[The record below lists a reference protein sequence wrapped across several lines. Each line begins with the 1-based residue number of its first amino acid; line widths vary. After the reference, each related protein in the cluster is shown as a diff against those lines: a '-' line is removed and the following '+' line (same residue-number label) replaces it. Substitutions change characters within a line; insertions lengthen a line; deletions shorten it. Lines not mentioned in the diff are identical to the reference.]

1 MTTVAPATLSSAQ
14 QPGTKLPGSF
24 RNGLDRGRVE
34 LLMFVRDRTA
44 VVFTFL
50 FPALL
55 LLLFGT
61 IFGKE
66 HDQAGV
72 SASQVYAASMIAYGI
87 LSTGFVTMG
96 SGLALDREDGTLKRL
111 RGTPLTASAY
121 LIGKLIL
128 VLFLSVAEVLV
139 LVLVGALIFDLKLPD
154 ASHWATFAWLFV
166 LSVVACSLLGV
177 AVSAIVRHARTA
189 GAILN
194 VPVVAL
200 QFISGVFIHPITQLP
215 SWLITVASFF
225 PVKWMSQ
232 GFRYVFLPDSMKSL
246 EAAGQ
251 WELGRT
257 ALVLGAWCVVGLVLC
272 LVTFRW
278 SERDR

>member
-1 MTTVAPATLSSAQ
+1 MTTAA
-14 QPGTKLPGSF
+14 LPSTF
-24 RNGLDRGRVE
+24 SNGLSRGRAE

-44 VVFTFL
+44 LIFTFL

-61 IFGKE
+61 IFGKDD
-66 HDQAGV
+66 DQTGV

-87 LSTGFVTMG
+87 LNTGFITMG
-96 SGLALDREDGTLKRL
+96 AGLALDREDGTLKRL
-111 RGTPLTASAY
+111 RGTPLTVTAY
-121 LIGKLIL
+121 LIGKLAL
-128 VLFLSVAEVLV
+128 VLFLSVAEAVVLIG
-139 LVLVGALIFDLKLPD
+139 VGALVFDLKLPD
-154 ASHWATFAWLFV
+154 ASHWLTFAWLFV
-166 LSVVACSLLGV
+166 LSVVACSLIGV

-215 SWLITVASFF
+215 NWLINVASIF

-257 ALVLGAWCVVGLVLC
+257 AMVLGAWCVIGLVLC

-278 SERDR
+278 SESDR

>member
-1 MTTVAPATLSSAQ
+1 MTTVAPATLPSAER
-14 QPGTKLPGSF
+14 PGTKLPGTL
-24 RNGLDRGRVE
+24 RNGLARGRVE

-44 VVFTFL
+44 VIFTFL
-50 FPALL
+50 FPGLL

-66 HDQAGV
+66 HDQPGV

-87 LSTGFVTMG
+87 LTTGFVTMG
-96 SGLALDREDGTLKRL
+96 AGLALDREDGTLKRL

-128 VLFLSVAEVLV
+128 VLSLSVAEVAV
-139 LVLVGALIFDLKLPD
+139 LVLVGTLVFDLKLPD
-154 ASHWATFAWLFV
+154 AAHWGTFAWLFV

-232 GFRYVFLPDSMKSL
+232 GFRYVFLPDSMKTL

-257 ALVLGAWCVVGLVLC
+257 ALVLGAWCVIGLVLC

>member
-1 MTTVAPATLSSAQ
+1 MTAVATAA
-14 QPGTKLPGSF
+14 LPSTF
-24 RNGLDRGRVE
+24 TSGLARGRVE
-34 LLMFVRDRTA
+34 LLQFIRDRTA
-44 VVFTFL
+44 VVFTFA
-50 FPALL
+50 FPAML

-61 IFGKE
+61 IFGDDYE
-66 HDQAGV
+66 NTGV
-72 SASQVYAASMIAYGI
+72 SVGQVYAASMIAYGI
-87 LSTGFVTMG
+87 LTTGFITMG

-111 RGTPLTASAY
+111 RGTPITASAY
-121 LIGKLIL
+121 LLGKLVL
-128 VLFLSVAEVLV
+128 VFVLSVAEVVTLLLVGV
-139 LVLVGALIFDLKLPD
+139 LVFDMPLPE
-154 ASHWATFAWLFV
+154 ASHWVAFAWLFL
-166 LSVVACSLLGV
+166 LSVVACTLCGI

-225 PVKWMSQ
+225 PIKWMSQ
-232 GFRYVFLPDSMKSL
+232 GFRYVFLPDSMKQY

-257 ALVLGAWCVVGLVLC
+257 ALVLGAWCVIGLVLC
-272 LVTFRW
+272 RVTFRW
-278 SERDR
+278 TEKDR

>member
-1 MTTVAPATLSSAQ
+1 VTTFGYGLS
-14 QPGTKLPGSF
+14 
-24 RNGLDRGRVE
+24 RGRVE

-44 VVFTFL
+44 LIFTFL

-61 IFGKE
+61 IFGKDD
-66 HDQAGV
+66 DQTGV

-87 LSTGFVTMG
+87 LNTGFITMG
-96 SGLALDREDGTLKRL
+96 AGLALDREDGTLKRL
-111 RGTPLTASAY
+111 RGTPLTVTAY
-121 LIGKLIL
+121 LIGKLAL
-128 VLFLSVAEVLV
+128 VLFLSVAEAVVLIG
-139 LVLVGALIFDLKLPD
+139 VGALVFDLKLPD
-154 ASHWATFAWLFV
+154 ASHWLTFAWLFV
-166 LSVVACSLLGV
+166 LSVVACSLIGV

-215 SWLITVASFF
+215 NWLINVASIF

-257 ALVLGAWCVVGLVLC
+257 AMVLGAWCVIGLVLC

-278 SERDR
+278 SESDR

>member
-1 MTTVAPATLSSAQ
+1 
-14 QPGTKLPGSF
+14 
-24 RNGLDRGRVE
+24 
-34 LLMFVRDRTA
+34 
-44 VVFTFL
+44 
-50 FPALL
+50 
-55 LLLFGT
+55 
-61 IFGKE
+61 
-66 HDQAGV
+66 
-72 SASQVYAASMIAYGI
+72 MIAYGI
-87 LSTGFVTMG
+87 LNTAFITMG

-111 RGTPLTASAY
+111 HGTPITSRAY

-128 VLFLSVAEVLV
+128 VFVTSIAEVATLLLVGV
-139 LVLVGALIFDLKLPD
+139 LVYDMPLPD
-154 ASHWATFAWLFV
+154 ASHWVVFVWLFL
-166 LSVVACSLLGV
+166 LSVIACTLGGI
-177 AVSAIVRHARTA
+177 AVSAIVKHARTA

-232 GFRYVFLPDSMKSL
+232 GFRYVFLPDSMKRY

-257 ALVLGAWCVVGLVLC
+257 ALVLGAWCVIGLVLC

-278 SERDR
+278 TERDR